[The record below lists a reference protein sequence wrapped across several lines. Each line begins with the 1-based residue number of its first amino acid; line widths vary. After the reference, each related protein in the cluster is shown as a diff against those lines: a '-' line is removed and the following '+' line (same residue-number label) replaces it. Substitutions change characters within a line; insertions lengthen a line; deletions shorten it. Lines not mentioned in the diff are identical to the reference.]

1 MKKVG
6 YAILNRRISRLGI
19 ALLLT
24 ISVFGFHHTAEAA
37 SNLLTLHL
45 DEPAGVASFADA
57 SGQGNAAT
65 CAGSACP
72 MSGAAGKIN
81 AAAQFDG
88 SADYLTVNGGAL
100 QSVTAGSHSLE
111 AWVSPQDLPP
121 TTCGVNSNT
130 CG

>member
-72 MSGAAGKIN
+72 TAGVTGKIN
-81 AAAQFDG
+81 AATERK
-88 SADYLTVNGGAL
+88 SGAEG
-100 QSVTAGSHSLE
+100 QSVKGGGRQRVKAGRHSGE
-111 AWVSPQDLPP
+111 GW
-121 TTCGVNSNT
+121 G
-130 CG
+130 